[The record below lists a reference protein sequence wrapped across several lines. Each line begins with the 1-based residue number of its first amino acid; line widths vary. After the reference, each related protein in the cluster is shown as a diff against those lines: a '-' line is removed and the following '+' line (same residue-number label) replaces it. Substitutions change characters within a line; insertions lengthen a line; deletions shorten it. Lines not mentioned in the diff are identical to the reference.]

1 MRDND
6 GCRAIDE
13 VIHRASSADL
23 GDADLRESP
32 HSRTLLL
39 LLLLLLFHHYY
50 GNNEMSRSD
59 HRSLVWVDLWC
70 IVHKK
75 RRATFMVMIS
85 LLSLYFAFVF
95 SQRYQV

>member
-1 MRDND
+1 M
-6 GCRAIDE
+6 
-13 VIHRASSADL
+13 IHRASSADL

-32 HSRTLLL
+32 HNRTLFFF
-39 LLLLLLFHHYY
+39 LLLLLFHYYY

-59 HRSLVWVDLWC
+59 YRSLVWVDLWR

-85 LLSLYFAFVF
+85 LLSLYFAFDF
-95 SQRYQV
+95 S